1 GAIVDTQ
8 DITDAVVKSISGIFL
23 MMLVVTGLVGMLIS
37 KKILMPFNKTL
48 KAMRSF
54 RLRQREPLQLLKTRT
69 EEFNKLNTLFEG
81 MTSKAQQ
88 DYQTLKEFTENAS
101 HELQTPLSIIRGKLE
116 LLMESG
122 LNDQQARLIISS
134 QNAV

>member
-1 GAIVDTQ
+1 
-8 DITDAVVKSISGIFL
+8 
-23 MMLVVTGLVGMLIS
+23 
-37 KKILMPFNKTL
+37 
-48 KAMRSF
+48 F

-134 QNAV
+134 QNAVDKLSKMGQSLTLLTKLNNGEFESPEM